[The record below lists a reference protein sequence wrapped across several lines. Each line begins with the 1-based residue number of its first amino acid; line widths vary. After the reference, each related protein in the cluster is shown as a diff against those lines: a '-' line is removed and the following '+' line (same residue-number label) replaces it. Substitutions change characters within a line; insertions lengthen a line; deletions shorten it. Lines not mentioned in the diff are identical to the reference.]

1 MKHNLNKEPKGKK
14 KQKVSSTGFRGVEE
28 LKSGYSARIRV
39 NGKKTSLGKFDT
51 REEAARAYDRA
62 ILKYNKPIAKLNFPP
77 QTKQYYCGIE
87 IKEEPKDDQISSNS
101 QWV

>member
-1 MKHNLNKEPKGKK
+1 MARLEIDGK
-14 KQKVSSTGFRGVEE
+14 R
-28 LKSGYSARIRV
+28 
-39 NGKKTSLGKFDT
+39 TSLGTFDT
-51 REEAARAYDRA
+51 GEEAACAYDKA

-87 IKEEPKDDQISSNS
+87 IKEEPKEDQISSNS

>member
-1 MKHNLNKEPKGKK
+1 MERSSWQISNIDGKK
-14 KQKVSSTGFRGVEE
+14 S
-28 LKSGYSARIRV
+28 Y
-39 NGKKTSLGKFDT
+39 LGTFDT
-51 REEAARAYDRA
+51 KEEAARAYDQA